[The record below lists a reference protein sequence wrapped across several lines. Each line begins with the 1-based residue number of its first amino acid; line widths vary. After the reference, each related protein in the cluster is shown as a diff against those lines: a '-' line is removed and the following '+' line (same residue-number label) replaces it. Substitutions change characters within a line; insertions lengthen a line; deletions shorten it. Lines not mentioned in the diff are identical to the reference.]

1 MADDAATTDE
11 APITFNVKSSSDAKY
26 VLTVPL
32 SLTVLDL
39 KQKLAGS
46 EYADIPPERQR
57 LIYSGRV
64 LKDPDTLASYKV
76 KEGNTI
82 HLVKG
87 AASNQRQNPAN
98 QGTSTTSGTG
108 STPAAAGVPNNIAAG
123 TGNNPLAGLTGAR
136 YAGFAQLPGAGMFG
150 PDGGMGPPPDP
161 EHMINM
167 LQDPSFASTLD
178 EALQNPA
185 LIDQMIANNPMLRG
199 MGPQVRQAMQNP
211 AIRRMMTDP
220 EMMRQAS
227 QMQRQMG
234 GGMFGGAGQGDQPFP
249 MPGATDTTPG
259 QGQEGQ
265 RTEAQAT
272 QAQANPFADPFAMFG
287 NPAAAAGGAGAGAGA
302 VNPFAA
308 LFQPPSTA
316 TGNTNLNPTSPPP
329 AGQESTT
336 TSTDTNTENQQQQ
349 QQTPQPQNPFAAAAQ
364 NPMFQSILQN
374 PQLMQQMMQSFF
386 GGSPSATN
394 PSDPNSTPQQPG
406 NPFASLFGP
415 AGLGAFGAAPPQ
427 QQPQDTRPP
436 EVRYED
442 QLRQLNDMGFYEFE
456 RNVEALRRA
465 GGSVQGAVEYLLQGG
480 S

>member
-1 MADDAATTDE
+1 
-11 APITFNVKSSSDAKY
+11 
-26 VLTVPL
+26 
-32 SLTVLDL
+32 
-39 KQKLAGS
+39 
-46 EYADIPPERQR
+46 
-57 LIYSGRV
+57 
-64 LKDPDTLASYKV
+64 
-76 KEGNTI
+76 
-82 HLVKG
+82 
-87 AASNQRQNPAN
+87 
-98 QGTSTTSGTG
+98 
-108 STPAAAGVPNNIAAG
+108 
-123 TGNNPLAGLTGAR
+123 
-136 YAGFAQLPGAGMFG
+136 
-150 PDGGMGPPPDP
+150 MGPPPDP

-272 QAQANPFADPFAMFG
+272 QAQTNPFANPFAMFG
-287 NPAAAAGGAGAGAGA
+287 NPAAAGGAGAGAGA
-302 VNPFAA
+302 GAANPFAA
-308 LFQPPSTA
+308 LLQPPPTA
-316 TGNTNLNPTSPPP
+316 TGNANPNHASPPP

-336 TSTDTNTENQQQQ
+336 TSTDTNTDNQQQQ
-349 QQTPQPQNPFAAAAQ
+349 PPQPSQPQNPFAAAAQ

-386 GGSPSATN
+386 GGSPPTN
-394 PSDPNSTPQQPG
+394 PSDPNSPPQQQPQQPA

-415 AGLGAFGAAPPQ
+415 GGLGALGAAPPQ
-427 QQPQDTRPP
+427 PADTRPP

-480 S
+480 R